1 MLKPHG
7 GKLTNRVI
15 TGEERQR
22 ARERVNGLLYLDI
35 AEETAKE
42 VQNIAHGI
50 FSPLDGF
57 LTKQDYLAV
66 VNDGRLA
73 SDLPWTIPIVLD
85 ISPDSGISDG
95 QDVALVYK
103 KKPIAIMHVDEV
115 YGYDRKELAA
125 KVFGTAD
132 SRHPGVAK
140 VKDMKELLAGG
151 RVDLIDQIDIPF
163 SRYYLRPAETRFLFK
178 QKGWKTVV
186 GFQTR
191 NVPHLGHEY
200 VQKTALTLAD
210 GLFINPVIGKKKS
223 GDFKDGVI
231 LETYQALID
240 NYYLKDR
247 AVMAILPMEMRYAG
261 PREAIHHAIIRKN
274 FGCSHFIVGRDHAGV
289 GNYYLPYAAQ
299 EIFDD
304 FPDLGITPIFFKSFF
319 YCRKCLGVVSE
330 KTCPHSEED
339 HINFSG
345 SKIREMLLRGEIP
358 AKEIMRPE
366 VVKIILDHEN
376 PYVR

>member
-1 MLKPHG
+1 VLKPHG
-7 GKLTNRVI
+7 GRLTNRVI
-15 TGEERQR
+15 TGEEKGE
-22 ARERVNGLLYLDI
+22 ALDRVKGLLCLNI
-35 AEETAKE
+35 AEEIAKE

-57 LTKQDYLAV
+57 LAKQDYLAV
-66 VNDGRLA
+66 VKNGRLA
-73 SDLPWTIPIVLD
+73 NDLPWAIPIVLD
-85 ISPDSGISDG
+85 ISRDSGISGG
-95 QDVALVYK
+95 QDVALAYQG
-103 KKPIAIMHVDEV
+103 KPVAIMHVDEV
-115 YGYDRKELAA
+115 YDYDKKELAG
-125 KVFGTAD
+125 KVFGTTD
-132 SRHPGVAK
+132 PGHPGVAR

-151 RVDLIDQIDIPF
+151 RVDLIDEVDIPF
-163 SRYYLRPAETRFLFK
+163 SQYYLRPAETRFLFK

-200 VQKTALTLAD
+200 VQKTALTFAD

-289 GNYYLPYAAQ
+289 GNYYPPYAAQ

-319 YCRKCLGVVSE
+319 YCRKCLGVVNE
-330 KTCPHSEED
+330 KTCPHGEED
-339 HINFSG
+339 HIDFSG
-345 SKIREMLLRGEIP
+345 SRIREMLHRGEVP
-358 AKEIMRPE
+358 AKEVMRPE
-366 VVKIILDHEN
+366 VAKIILKHEN

>member
-366 VVKIILDHEN
+366 VVKIILEHEN